1 MIGLRRAYGAFASA
15 PARYPPEMDDDSAA
29 RERPGQGPAARAVT
43 TEAAI
48 RPGQSLAA
56 CALIGAAVMAAV
68 DEIVFHQILHWH
80 HFVDRST
87 PAVGLVS
94 DGLLH
99 TAELLALVAGFV
111 WYADLRR
118 RGALA
123 SAHAWAGLFLG
134 LGGFQL
140 FDGIVDHKLLRLH
153 QIRYGVELLPYD
165 LAWNGAALTLLAV
178 GALLAVR
185 ARRRLR
191 AQRARS

>member
-1 MIGLRRAYGAFASA
+1 
-15 PARYPPEMDDDSAA
+15 MDDEAAA
-29 RERPGQGPAARAVT
+29 REPLGQGSAAHAAT
-43 TEAAI
+43 AGPAI

-56 CALIGAAVMAAV
+56 CLLIGVAVMAAV

-118 RGALA
+118 RRALA
-123 SAHAWAGLFLG
+123 STHAWAGLFLG

-140 FDGIVDHKLLRLH
+140 FDGLVDHKLLRLH
-153 QIRYGVELLPYD
+153 QIRYGVDLLPYD
-165 LAWNGAALTLLAV
+165 LAWNGAGLVLLAI
-178 GALLAVR
+178 GAILAVR
-185 ARRRLR
+185 ARRRT
-191 AQRARS
+191 RSQQVQS